1 MSSAVVLTPGQ
12 RAFLSAARRATLAT
26 IAPDGRPRLVPIC
39 FVLDPHA
46 DPPVLYSPID
56 DKPKRS
62 TDPFALARVRDIVAR
77 PDVTILVDRWSEDW
91 AELAWLR
98 CSGRAQV
105 VAAGSRADVAVES
118 RADVAGRADVAAAI
132 AMLRAK
138 YPPYMRHDLEHRA
151 MIRIHLERATSW
163 GQMPEG

>member
-1 MSSAVVLTPGQ
+1 MNSAVVLTSGQ

-26 IAPDGRPRLVPIC
+26 IAPDERPRLVPIC

-77 PDVTILVDRWSEDW
+77 PDVTILVDRWSRTGPSSPGFVAQVERRSW
-91 AELAWLR
+91 RLSRGRTWPYGPTWP
-98 CSGRAQV
+98 SGRTWPRPSPCFARSTRPTC
-105 VAAGSRADVAVES
+105 ATTSS
-118 RADVAGRADVAAAI
+118 IGR
-132 AMLRAK
+132 
-138 YPPYMRHDLEHRA
+138 
-151 MIRIHLERATSW
+151 
-163 GQMPEG
+163 

>member
-1 MSSAVVLTPGQ
+1 VSSAVVLTPGQ

-62 TDPFALARVRDIVAR
+62 TDPLALARVRDIVAR

-91 AELAWLR
+91 AALAWLR
-98 CSGRAQV
+98 CSGRAEV
-105 VAAGSRADVAVES
+105 VAAESRAEVAVRADVAV
-118 RADVAGRADVAAAI
+118 RPNVAAAI

-163 GQMPEG
+163 GQMPEA